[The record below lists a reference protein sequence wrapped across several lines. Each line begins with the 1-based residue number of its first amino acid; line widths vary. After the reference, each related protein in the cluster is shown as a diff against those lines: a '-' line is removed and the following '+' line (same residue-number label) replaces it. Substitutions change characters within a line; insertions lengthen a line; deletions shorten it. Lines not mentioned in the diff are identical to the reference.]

1 MTTRNPLVMV
11 SGLVRELPAV
21 DVLALGNVTPASVA
35 ATGTVTGSNLS
46 GTNTGDQTTVS
57 GNSGTATK
65 LVTARSIAMTGDVAW
80 SIAAFDGSANVTAA
94 GTIGANV
101 VTFPKL
107 VAATQAAF
115 VGSTAAGNFGELTP
129 TQATAQLNAFTS
141 ALKGLVPLSGGGTTN
156 FLRADGT
163 WAATGGGSGTVTSVS
178 IVTAGGVSGTVATAT
193 TTPAITLTLG
203 AITPTSVAA
212 TGTVAG
218 SNLSGTN
225 TGDQTSVSGNAGT
238 ATALATGQTLAIT
251 GDLVWTSP
259 TFNGSAN
266 ITAAGVLATV
276 NASVGTYGGAT
287 AVPIITVNGKGLVTG
302 VSTATLGP
310 WATFMT
316 PTATV
321 LNPGPNLVYN
331 STFALNFLGWTTA
344 GGGSWASS
352 SNVASY
358 TTPAAIGSG
367 TLTSDFFST
376 PGSGTYFLSVADA
389 AFNTTRTIVLLAYD
403 NGFVPARVPANDVTF
418 TPGINNY
425 NRGGATVTLNQ
436 GTYKLQITVNNATA
450 TAGYY
455 YNVKNIK
462 IELGSY
468 MSSWTDEAT
477 NGAVYRYNDGTG
489 TLLGSTA
496 TLPLGN
502 AATKTTGTSGANVPL
517 LNTANTWS
525 SAQTFGG
532 AVFSNSATAGVGYS
546 TGAGGVVTQLT
557 SKATGVTLNT
567 VSGAITMNGVALA
580 ASTAVSFTLTNS
592 AIAATDVL
600 ILSIKSG
607 ATAGAYRAS
616 IDAVAA
622 GSATVTLRNLSA
634 GSLSEAV
641 VINFAVIKAV
651 SA

>member
-1 MTTRNPLVMV
+1 MV

-302 VSTATLGP
+302 VSTATLG
-310 WATFMT
+310 
-316 PTATV
+316 TA
-321 LNPGPNLVYN
+321 
-331 STFALNFLGWTTA
+331 AA
-344 GGGSWASS
+344 AS
-352 SNVASY
+352 
-358 TTPAAIGSG
+358 
-367 TLTSDFFST
+367 
-376 PGSGTYFLSVADA
+376 
-389 AFNTTRTIVLLAYD
+389 
-403 NGFVPARVPANDVTF
+403 
-418 TPGINNY
+418 
-425 NRGGATVTLNQ
+425 
-436 GTYKLQITVNNATA
+436 
-450 TAGYY
+450 
-455 YNVKNIK
+455 
-462 IELGSY
+462 
-468 MSSWTDEAT
+468 
-477 NGAVYRYNDGTG
+477 
-489 TLLGSTA
+489 
-496 TLPLGN
+496 
-502 AATKTTGTSGANVPL
+502 TGTSGATVPL
-517 LNTANTWS
+517 LNGTNTWGSAQSLIPATNYTSITGTQQLSVGEATGNSSYQLRLGYAGFQGVVDALAGAGTGAQLNLNPTGGLVKVWGALSVAGAFSLPVMSMVPTANYTAFTGIQQFTICENSNNTLYGLRLGYILNGNFQSVIDSASNGGGILNLNTSAGPVLCWGGLS
-525 SAQTFGG
+525 SK
-532 AVFSNSATAGVGYS
+532 SATAGVGYS

-567 VSGAITMNGVALA
+567 VAGAITMNGAALA
-580 ASTAVSFTLTNS
+580 ASTAVSFALTNS